1 MQRMGVFLG
10 FVPWI
15 VFSVVSGPSTW
26 EWAALAA
33 LVCSLVLVV
42 PDWRRTRSMSVL
54 DAAGIVFFAVM
65 AILALALDR
74 ASLQPLEDRAQLLSS
89 VVIAVVAFGSLAVGR
104 PFTEY
109 YAKQTTP
116 REYWQS
122 PDFRR
127 INRVLTALWGAVFV
141 LIALCDAAAGWWGAS
156 SDLFNWVLPVVLLVA
171 AVKVTAWYPDHV
183 TGGQDDKRSAA
194 PTTPA

>member
-15 VFSVVSGPSTW
+15 VFAVVSGPSTW

-33 LVCSLVLVV
+33 LLCSVILTV
-42 PDWRRTRSMSVL
+42 PAWLRTRSTSVL
-54 DAAGIVFFAVM
+54 DATGIVFFAVM
-65 AILALALDR
+65 AILALVLDR
-74 ASLQPLEDRAQLLSS
+74 AALQPLENHAQLLSS
-89 VVIAVVAFGSLAVGR
+89 LVVAVVAFGSLAVGR

-116 REYWQS
+116 RQYWQS
-122 PDFRR
+122 PTFRR

-141 LIALCDAAAGWWGAS
+141 VCALCDLAAGSWGGG
-156 SDLFNWVLPVVLLVA
+156 SDVFNWVLPAVVIVA
-171 AVKVTAWYPDHV
+171 AVRFTTWYPDHV
-183 TGGQDDKRSAA
+183 TGGSDDDR
-194 PTTPA
+194 TPAPAGAP